1 LTIDHASGARRA
13 QEPPLLRAIIA
24 FSAAA
29 TLAYTPL
36 LKRLTGVKTA
46 TVAAIIALS
55 PLAGA
60 LTAGAVRRPR
70 PPRAH
75 AAARLA
81 ALEPL
86 NLRPPRPQ
94 GWAGMRATAPPA
106 AFAFLATA
114 HRETL
119 MDVNDTA
126 GDRAAGVW
134 TLPVVAGPRAAVV
147 AAAGLLAGAAAV
159 AAGAALRGGGLA
171 WAVRAGTPAAARPAC
186 ASSASRLRRRARRG
200 CDARSGRAT
209 LARRRGCAA
218 RPRPPWRASCAPR
231 LLRSPPSGAAASSRT
246 RSRRRSTR
254 RWQPSAWACC

>member
-171 WAVRAGTPAAARPAC
+171 WAVRAHALSATWLRGRPVRERRHASQARTGGGPDGAATRAVGAPPWRGGVG
-186 ASSASRLRRRARRG
+186 ARRG
-200 CDARSGRAT
+200 RGRPGGRHAPCVCCSRRH
-209 LARRRGCAA
+209 LARRLPAGRDRGD
-218 RPRPPWRASCAPR
+218 
-231 LLRSPPSGAAASSRT
+231 G
-246 RSRRRSTR
+246 
-254 RWQPSAWACC
+254 